1 MNKPTSAVLGGAAGV
16 AVLSVALLLI
26 EVETRSRIGLFDVV
40 ARFVGVPGNQA
51 LGFLLFVAA
60 GTFAWP
66 LLFVALEAYLPLG
79 PDPAIRGVG
88 FAIPLWVAFVVLGR
102 GDLSGAILVVYG
114 VLTLF
119 AHVAY
124 GFTLGAVYGR
134 LSGET
139 DARRPMP
146 AYPEEDRDVETGAG
160 SEDR

>member
-1 MNKPTSAVLGGAAGV
+1 MDKPTSAMLGGAAGV
-16 AVLSVALLLI
+16 TVLSVALLLI
-26 EVETRSRIGLFDVV
+26 EVETRSRIGLFAVV

-79 PDPAIRGVG
+79 PDPAIRGIG
-88 FAIPLWVAFVVLGR
+88 FSLPLWVAFVLLGR
-102 GDLSGAILVVYG
+102 GTLSGAILVVFG

-139 DARRPMP
+139 DARRPTP
-146 AYPEEDRDVETGAG
+146 TYREADGVDGDGDRDG
-160 SEDR
+160 

>member
-1 MNKPTSAVLGGAAGV
+1 MNKPTSAIVGGAAGV
-16 AVLSVALLLI
+16 SVLSVALLLI
-26 EVETRSRIGLFDVV
+26 EVETRSRIGLFAVV

-60 GTFAWP
+60 GTIAWP
-66 LLFVALEAYLPLG
+66 LVFVALEAYLPLG

-88 FAIPLWVAFVVLGR
+88 FALPLWVAFVLLGR
-102 GDLSGAILVVYG
+102 GELSGAILIVFG

-139 DARRPMP
+139 EARRPMP
-146 AYPEEDRDVETGAG
+146 AYPDEE
-160 SEDR
+160 